1 MLAAVLCYL
10 LYVSPVPSDRVV
22 RAADPLPASLKEEI
36 VTGAQQLIEQGRQ
49 EGLQRGRVEGRV
61 EGRIEGRVEGRQ
73 EALAATLLRLAHR
86 RFGDIPAE
94 TAARIEAAP
103 TPDLERWLE
112 GLLTAERLNDL
123 FG

>member
-1 MLAAVLCYL
+1 MLAAILCYL

-49 EGLQRGRVEGRV
+49 EGLQKGRDEGRV
-61 EGRIEGRVEGRQ
+61 EGRVEGRQ

-86 RFGDIPAE
+86 RFGELPAE
-94 TAARIEAAP
+94 TIARIEVAA
-103 TPDLERWLE
+103 TPELEHWLE